1 MTTVPRPGWLTGPT
15 LGPYVM
21 RLLDLSFATPEDNLA
36 LDEALLHQLQAVE
49 TSGERPVET
58 LRFWESA
65 TPFVVLGRSLRL
77 AEEVDVEAAAR
88 AGVLVLRR
96 VSGGGT
102 VVIGPGSLNFTIVL
116 SLNCHPEHRDI
127 RRSMQAIVTT
137 IATALPI
144 DGLHLAGTS
153 DLLWHDWKVSGH
165 AQRRSR
171 DGLLHHG
178 TLLYGLDLP
187 LMARVLKEPPRQPD
201 HRAKRIAPRLHAQP
215 AARRHHHERGPGARV
230 ERHAGRRQRSGA
242 SADRSPRA
250 SEVREPALERR
261 GIGRLRRTL
270 MPETAHGASRDA
282 KRRAWGWERY
292 LDLA

>member
-1 MTTVPRPGWLTGPT
+1 MLVCGRAASDPDEHRIIGDYGAAPRLAYRPGPR
-15 LGPYVM
+15 PYVM

-65 TPFVVLGRSLRL
+65 SSFVVLGRSLRL
-77 AEEVDVEAAAR
+77 AEEVDQEAAAR
-88 AGVLVLRR
+88 AGVPVLRR

-116 SLNCHPEHRDI
+116 SLNLHPEHRDI

-137 IATALPI
+137 IAAALPI

-201 HRAKRIAPRLHAQP
+201 HRAKRTHLDFTRNLPLDAITMKQ
-215 AARRHHHERGPGARV
+215 
-230 ERHAGRRQRSGA
+230 
-242 SADRSPRA
+242 
-250 SEVREPALERR
+250 AL
-261 GIGRLRRTL
+261 
-270 MPETAHGASRDA
+270 A
-282 KRRAWGWERY
+282 RAWDATPADGDVELPPIAHLVRQKYGSARWNEEG
-292 LDLA
+292 LQADS